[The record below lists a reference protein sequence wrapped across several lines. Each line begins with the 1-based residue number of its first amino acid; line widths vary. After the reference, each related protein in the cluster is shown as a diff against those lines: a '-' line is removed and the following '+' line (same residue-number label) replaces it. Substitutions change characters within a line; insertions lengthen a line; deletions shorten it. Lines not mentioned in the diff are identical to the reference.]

1 MRDWKGAAA
10 LVTGASGGIGRAIA
24 LELARMGMNLTLCGR
39 REDRLKE
46 VARET
51 GRPEDMLV
59 VAGDLTDEA
68 HLTRCVSDTLER
80 FGRLDVLVNNAG
92 MALNRPFE
100 ETSTEE
106 FDKILSINVRTPF
119 LLCRQA
125 LPALRESKGVILNI
139 GSVVSH
145 NGYAQQAAYTAS
157 KHALLGMTKA
167 LAKEV
172 WQDGVRVHVIS
183 PGGVATDMIR
193 IARPDLDMSGMIL
206 PEEVAEMAAYL
217 IGYPGNAV
225 IDEIQ
230 MHRPGKEPFL
240 S

>member
-1 MRDWKGAAA
+1 MQNTEGAVA
-10 LVTGASGGIGRAIA
+10 LITGASGGIGRAIA
-24 LELARMGMNLTLCGR
+24 LELAQQGMRLALCGR
-39 REDRLKE
+39 RADRLRE
-46 VARET
+46 VAGET

-59 VAGDLTDEA
+59 IAGDLTDEN
-68 HLTRCVSDTLER
+68 HLKACVAETLKR
-80 FGRLDVLVNNAG
+80 FGRMDVLVNNAG
-92 MALNRPFE
+92 MALNCSFE
-100 ETSTEE
+100 ETTTEML
-106 FDKILSINVRTPF
+106 DSILSINVRTPF
-119 LLCRQA
+119 LMCREA
-125 LPALRESKGVILNI
+125 LPALRESKGVVINI
-139 GSVVSH
+139 GSAVAH

-157 KHALLGMTKA
+157 KHALLGLTKS

-206 PEEVAEMAAYL
+206 PEEVARIAAWL